1 MTVSLIRQSDDDL
14 IRALPACIILAVG
27 LILLTMQL
35 NISDLLWA
43 FSKKMTIFWL
53 VFGLCWKVLEKD
65 GVAIRHFG
73 MPAKQTQPLASPDC
87 AY

>member
-1 MTVSLIRQSDDDL
+1 IACASLARRCVSESAR
-14 IRALPACIILAVG
+14 G

-43 FSKKMTIFWL
+43 FSKKLAMFWL
-53 VFGLCWKVLEKD
+53 VFGLCWKVLEKE

-73 MPAKQTQPLASPDC
+73 MPAQVARRWRRQMGRLSL
-87 AY
+87 